1 MAHDVKMITL
11 QGTPHAPDDVRLWN
25 DDSRGR
31 WDDDTLVVETTNFSK
46 KSNFRGAAENLHLV
60 ERFTLVGP
68 DILHYEATITD
79 PTTWTSPWTV
89 RIPLRRSA
97 DAVFEYACHE
107 GNYGMEGIL
116 SGHRADE
123 RAAKSV
129 STGP

>member
-1 MAHDVKMITL
+1 MKMITL

-25 DDSRGR
+25 GDSRGR

-79 PTTWTSPWTV
+79 PT
-89 RIPLRRSA
+89 RGRARGRSA
-97 DAVFEYACHE
+97 SPSGEVLMRCSEYACHE